1 MDVCGWRLGERITA
15 DLEKQKHFEGIGQEE
30 GCGGRNIC

>member
-1 MDVCGWRLGERITA
+1 MFAFGDWEKGLLQ
-15 DLEKQKHFEGIGQEE
+15 DLRKQKHFEGIGQEE

>member
-1 MDVCGWRLGERITA
+1 MFVVGDWEKGLLQ
-15 DLEKQKHFEGIGQEE
+15 DLRNQKHFEGIVQEE